1 MNLISQS
8 NCALNNDRSVIIPDE
23 ELLFDI
29 CDLLSSGGSGGTV
42 SSDLAMTSM
51 ARIQKYSPQYP
62 IHILVSVFVC
72 LGFINHK

>member
-1 MNLISQS
+1 
-8 NCALNNDRSVIIPDE
+8 VIIPDE

-62 IHILVSVFVC
+62 IHILVSVFVV
-72 LGFINHK
+72 